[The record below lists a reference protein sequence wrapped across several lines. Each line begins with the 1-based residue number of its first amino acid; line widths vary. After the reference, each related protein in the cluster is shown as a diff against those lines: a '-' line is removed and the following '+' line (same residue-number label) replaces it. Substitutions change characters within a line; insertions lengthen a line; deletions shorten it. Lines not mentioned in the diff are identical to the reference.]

1 MGSNTVSMFL
11 VVVFVKSIY
20 WIKWKKKERNAYNT
34 KYDKF
39 SAVSAAMTVLLERD
53 FNGNEGNSH
62 FIVSVLIAYLLIHL
76 FIPIRIFKLASVI
89 IVYWTKVCF
98 KHSTSSLT
106 LQPCQSRG

>member
-1 MGSNTVSMFL
+1 MESNTVSMFL
-11 VVVFVKSIY
+11 FVVFVKSIY

-39 SAVSAAMTVLLERD
+39 SAVSAATTVLLERD
-53 FNGNEGNSH
+53 FTGNERNSH

-76 FIPIRIFKLASVI
+76 FIPVI
-89 IVYWTKVCF
+89 IGYWTKVCF
-98 KHSTSSLT
+98 KHTTSSLT